1 MKELKE
7 DTIEQIRT
15 LNYFEQT
22 DLLKNKEILRC
33 SNVIAREYGGYVVEK
48 N

>member
-22 DLLKNKEILRC
+22 DLLKNKEILKG